1 MNLYGLAEHSYG
13 CYVESVG
20 VDHVG
25 CMARGSRAVVCF
37 ATIDCATASYAS
49 KLTVSS
55 MSIFV

>member
-37 ATIDCATASYAS
+37 ATIDCATASYA
-49 KLTVSS
+49 LN
-55 MSIFV
+55 